1 MRVIKRVISKIEVK
15 IKCLYLK
22 NTGFTLFTLPLPH
35 FSLVYTKNF
44 YLNRGYDMMNT
55 EKLPI
60 ILAHGIARFDILGSE
75 LKKTINKIPGINFTS
90 DCYDYFKGIQSHLK
104 KYGFD
109 VYSPSVDFAAK
120 ADKRAENLRD
130 QINALLKTSKYD
142 KVHIIAHSMGG
153 LDARHM
159 IVDKNMEDKVDS
171 LTTIGT
177 PHLGTS
183 FADWGVEYFGDTLL
197 KTLNH
202 IIDLGGIEDLT
213 TESCK
218 LFNNQAE
225 KSEAANSVKYQ
236 VYYSYQDRDFVFDL
250 LQKPWDIINK
260 NEGDND
266 GLVPVTSQKWTE
278 ILVGIE
284 DITKTVKQIEFPVS
298 ADHLNEVG
306 WWDPNELNQADS
318 GDLFAWFKNKEQYE
332 ASVRD
337 AYLQIASKL

>member
-1 MRVIKRVISKIEVK
+1 
-15 IKCLYLK
+15 
-22 NTGFTLFTLPLPH
+22 
-35 FSLVYTKNF
+35 
-44 YLNRGYDMMNT
+44 MMNT
-55 EKLPI
+55 GKLPI
-60 ILAHGIARFDILGSE
+60 ILAHGFARFDFLGFR
-75 LKKTINKIPGINFTS
+75 LKKAIKNIGINFTS
-90 DCYDYFKGIQSHLK
+90 DRYDYFKGILSHLK
-104 KYGFD
+104 NHGFD
-109 VYSPSVDFAAK
+109 VHSSSVEFAVK

-159 IVDKNMEDKVDS
+159 IVDKGMEDKVDS

-183 FADWGVEYFGDTLL
+183 FADWGVECFGDTLL
-197 KTLNH
+197 VALNE
-202 IIDLGGIEDLT
+202 IIDLRGIEDLT

-218 LFNNQAE
+218 LFNNRAE
-225 KSEAANSVKYQ
+225 KSEAANSVRYQ
-236 VYYSYQDRDFVFDL
+236 VYYSYQNRNFVFKL

-278 ILVGIE
+278 TLVGIE

-298 ADHLNEVG
+298 ADHLNEIG
-306 WWDPNELNQADS
+306 WWDPNELDQADTMNIV
-318 GDLFAWFKNKEQYE
+318 AWFNNKEQYE